1 LKRLIYSSLFAVFGL
16 TLWFIS
22 SIYKWEI
29 YYYKNRMLHGN
40 TVSINNNE
48 IKLPFGYALLSDQE
62 NRKYHMLYSL
72 ALGNNFR
79 LVIEEGSKAK
89 YPIEEYEIVF
99 KAIGSQTDS
108 CRQYQA
114 NVVNKE
120 VPAYLIINDE
130 LGVYINIYRTASQSS
145 NSANL
150 GKICSD
156 LSGVPTT

>member
-1 LKRLIYSSLFAVFGL
+1 LKSLIYSLLFAVFGL
-16 TLWFIS
+16 TSWFLS
-22 SIYKWEI
+22 STYKWEI
-29 YYYKNRMLHGN
+29 YYYKNRFLYGN

-48 IKLPFGYALLSDQE
+48 IKLPYGYALLRDQE
-62 NRKYHMLYSL
+62 SRKYHMLYSL
-72 ALGNNFR
+72 ALGNDYR

-89 YPIEEYEIVF
+89 YPIGEYEIVF
-99 KAIGSQTDS
+99 KAIGLQTDS

-130 LGVYINIYRTASQSS
+130 LGVYVNVYRTASQGS
-145 NSANL
+145 NSVNL